1 METTIMRLYRVLGSE
16 QASSLE
22 GPLQPIQ
29 FCCALRKRDQFFGC
43 RSFFTAKLY
52 LDPPACVGFPP
63 NSYVVGSF
71 R

>member
-1 METTIMRLYRVLGSE
+1 METTIMGLYRVL
-16 QASSLE
+16 ATSSLE

-63 NSYVVGSF
+63 NSYVVGSL